1 VVGSITHKDN
11 IMIGYLRKAARLFHP
26 TSKRTILLP
35 LDHGLSEGCLP
46 GLDDLGCL
54 LRDLQHLPLQGVI
67 MHKGMV
73 MVHAGE
79 IRLDQSLIVH
89 LSAGTRHGLPSY
101 NKALVCSVS
110 EALRLG
116 ADMVSMHINIG
127 NDLEDRMLSDLGA
140 CVEDAHQLGLPLLA
154 MIYARGGQIVNEND
168 PTLVAHSIRIGA
180 ELGADVIKV
189 PSCGNHP
196 GFMRAV
202 ATCPVP
208 VVMSGGPKNG
218 DFRFFLRSVREAM
231 DAGVSGL
238 CVGRNIFQQENP
250 AKALE
255 EICTLVHES

>member
-1 VVGSITHKDN
+1 
-11 IMIGYLRKAARLFHP
+11 MIGYLRKAAQLFHP
-26 TSKRTILLP
+26 ESKRTIILP
-35 LDHGLSEGCLP
+35 LDHGLSEGVIP
-46 GLDDLGCL
+46 GLDDLGGL
-54 LRDLQHLPLQGVI
+54 LRSVQHLPLQGVL
-67 MHKGMV
+67 MHKGMILA
-73 MVHAGE
+73 HAGE

-101 NKALVCSVS
+101 HKALVCSVP

-116 ADMVSMHINIG
+116 ADMVSLHINNG

-140 CVEDAHQLGLPLLA
+140 CVEEAHQLGLPLLA

-180 ELGADVIKV
+180 ELGADIVKV

-196 GFMRAV
+196 SFTRAV

-208 VVMSGGPKNG
+208 VVMSGGPRNG
-218 DFRFFLRSVREAM
+218 EFRFFLRTVREAL
-231 DAGVSGL
+231 DAGVAGV
-238 CVGRNIFQQENP
+238 CIGRNIFQQENP

-255 EICTLVHES
+255 EVCSLVHGK